1 MKRKSNRRYYILAL
15 IVLLLV
21 LGGGYAL
28 LSETL
33 NISGTATT
41 SGEFGLEFNAAT
53 VGTPTSNAPGA
64 TATISVDKKTLTL
77 AADSLTEP
85 GAIVTYNVTI
95 KNTKTIDAKLEN
107 IVITGTD
114 NNDLKV
120 TISPAFVQDTVLN
133 AGATYDFNIVVEWP
147 YESTVSGTTINYTVQ
162 LDYEQ
167 A

>member
-33 NISGTATT
+33 NISGTAIA

-53 VGTPTSNAPGA
+53 VGTPTSFAPGA
-64 TATISVDKKTLTL
+64 TATISTDKKTLTL
-77 AADSLTEP
+77 AADSLTQP

-95 KNTKTIDAKLEN
+95 KNTKTIDAKLKN
-107 IVITGTD
+107 IIISGTD
-114 NNDLKV
+114 NLDLKV
-120 TISPAFVQDTVLN
+120 TISPAFVKDTTVS
-133 AGATYDFNIVVEWP
+133 AGSTYDFSIVVEWP
-147 YESTVSGTTINYTVQ
+147 SSSEVSGTTINYTVQ